1 MKEKA
6 IIIDLDG
13 TLCNVEHRVH
23 YMQEIPKRS
32 CEFHSEC
39 VNDPIV
45 EPIAELVR
53 AMHAQGVK
61 VIILTARPVTYAT
74 QTRWWLNAMNVPYDQ
89 IFMGT
94 VPRPDREYKRM
105 TYFNEI
111 EPYYDVLFV
120 VEDRADVV
128 RMWREHGVLCLDCAN
143 REIR

>member
-6 IIIDLDG
+6 IVVDLDG
-13 TLCNVEHRVH
+13 TLCDVEHRVH
-23 YMQEIPKRS
+23 FMQEIPKKS
-32 CEFHSEC
+32 AEFHSQC
-39 VNDPIV
+39 VNDPAV

-53 AMHAQGVK
+53 AMHAQGIK

-74 QTRWWLNAMNVPYDQ
+74 QTKWWLEATKVPYDQ
-89 IFMGT
+89 LFMGT
-94 VPRPDREYKRM
+94 VNRPDREYKRI

-128 RMWREHGVLCLDCAN
+128 SMRRKHGVLCLDCAN
-143 REIR
+143 RIIS